1 MNNSPVLIDIRGM
14 ERVFGSTRALDG
26 ISFTVRAGE
35 IIGFVGP
42 NGAGKT
48 TTMRILATLDEPTA
62 GDAYIGGASVVHDP
76 EITRRI
82 TGYMPDALPEHHDI
96 TVHEYIDFFG
106 RAYGLRGSAL
116 HDAVQ
121 HVKEFTHL
129 TPLENKLLKEL
140 SKGMKQRVSLAR
152 ALVHDPQV
160 LLMDEP
166 AAGLDP
172 RARIEFRE
180 LALALGA
187 LGKALLISSH
197 ILSELAELCTGVVI
211 IDRGRIVCSGTRE
224 EIAARMRPHITVA
237 VRVINDGLLAQRVAL
252 ELPEV
257 LAARP
262 AERSLHLDIAGGDEA
277 CARVLAALCARGV
290 HVAEFHHVQNS
301 LEDIFME
308 VTRGGTA

>member
-1 MNNSPVLIDIRGM
+1 MNEAPVVIDVQ
-14 ERVFGSTRALDG
+14 ELQRVFGATRALDG
-26 ISFTVRAGE
+26 ISFQVRAGE

-62 GDAYIGGASVVHDP
+62 GDALIGGASVVLDP
-76 EITRRI
+76 EETRRI
-82 TGYMPDALPEHHDI
+82 TGYMPDALPEHNDI
-96 TVHEYIDFFG
+96 TVHEYLDFFA
-106 RAYGLRGSAL
+106 RAYRLRGSAL
-116 HDAVQ
+116 RDEVQ
-121 HVKEFTHL
+121 QVKEFTHL
-129 TPLENKLLKEL
+129 TPLEDKLLKQL

-180 LALALGA
+180 QALALGA

-224 EIAARMRPHITVA
+224 EITARMRPHATVA
-237 VRVINDGLLAQRVAL
+237 LRVLNDGLQAQRIAR
-252 ELPEV
+252 ELPDV
-257 LAARP
+257 LAVRP
-262 AERSLHLDIAGGDEA
+262 AERALQVDIAGGDEA

-290 HVAEFHHVQNS
+290 QMAEFRQVQNS

-308 VTRGGTA
+308 VTRGGMA